1 MDRHHI
7 LLAMP
12 GPHIRFTLAQSAFC
26 CIAKGHQMEIV
37 GADAAS
43 WDNMNVLWCTALNA
57 AKNHGVTHFAM
68 IHADIVPVL
77 DQDWVNI
84 MLADMAERDLDFI
97 SAVVPIKDTR
107 GMTSSGIGDPAD
119 PWVPYRR
126 FTMHEIYSFPPTFN
140 QDEIGYPS
148 KDWYLNHNSGM
159 IIADLR
165 KPVFRKSLPDGE
177 MAIWF
182 EFRKRMYFDE
192 NGEAKLVGESED
204 WNISR
209 RLWLAGAKTAITRKP
224 ALKHY
229 GMVGHPNTH
238 PWGDQLHDKG
248 CEYKWKHFDPIG
260 DIKSPV
266 SRTADPVD
274 SIRGWLFPGE
284 RAELERLAAGKNVV
298 EFGCYC
304 GKSTVAMARVAEHVT
319 AVDDF
324 RGVAPHA
331 CLDSGG
337 KVTTPGHET
346 ELMAEFADNIWKFG
360 VKDKVSVIVGTAESK
375 VRSIPLAGVGLVF
388 YDADHSYEATY
399 HVGCALFERMIDEG
413 LNCTIAFHDYNADD
427 PGVIKAV
434 KQLSRE
440 FKRSFRVVSTLAI
453 FDASDE

>member
-1 MDRHHI
+1 
-7 LLAMP
+7 
-12 GPHIRFTLAQSAFC
+12 
-26 CIAKGHQMEIV
+26 
-37 GADAAS
+37 
-43 WDNMNVLWCTALNA
+43 
-57 AKNHGVTHFAM
+57 
-68 IHADIVPVL
+68 
-77 DQDWVNI
+77 
-84 MLADMAERDLDFI
+84 
-97 SAVVPIKDTR
+97 
-107 GMTSSGIGDPAD
+107 
-119 PWVPYRR
+119 
-126 FTMHEIYSFPPTFN
+126 
-140 QDEIGYPS
+140 
-148 KDWYLNHNSGM
+148 
-159 IIADLR
+159 
-165 KPVFRKSLPDGE
+165 
-177 MAIWF
+177 
-182 EFRKRMYFDE
+182 
-192 NGEAKLVGESED
+192 
-204 WNISR
+204 
-209 RLWLAGAKTAITRKP
+209 
-224 ALKHY
+224 
-229 GMVGHPNTH
+229 MVGHPNTH
-238 PWGDQLHDKG
+238 PWGDQLHDEG

-375 VRSIPLAGVGLVF
+375 VRSIPLAGVGFVF

-399 HVGCALFERMIDEG
+399 HVGGALFERMIDEG